1 MNNVCLISQQFP
13 PETAWG
19 GIATYVHLLAEGL
32 GEAGCAVT
40 VVSRSLTNTAIREE
54 HGNLLVWRVP
64 NAARLSLLPNFIAR
78 PLAVRR
84 FLQVLNRQ
92 FDVVEY
98 PSWAGEGA
106 LVPASAATVVA
117 VRLVT
122 TVRTVHA
129 YWKSSVKERA
139 ASPILD
145 RLESSSVHR
154 ARLRISGTASHA
166 ASAAAQFGIPRESI
180 AIVPYGIRIPAKT
193 PLSGAPVVLIVG
205 RLEPR
210 KGTEIALRAAGL
222 VAASMPKARFVF
234 AGQIGRDRQGTPYQ
248 DVVARD
254 SRLSRAV
261 TLMGRVDQASLE
273 RLREQSSVIMVP
285 SLAESF
291 GLTYL
296 EAMAAG
302 RALIAFDI
310 PPAREL
316 LGGDGIPLVPPNS
329 EALADAVLELLSDH
343 DKCVQIAEA
352 GWRLLLERY
361 TVERMVANT
370 LDVYR
375 RIG

>member
-1 MNNVCLISQQFP
+1 M
-13 PETAWG
+13 
-19 GIATYVHLLAEGL
+19 
-32 GEAGCAVT
+32 T

-139 ASPILD
+139 AAD
-145 RLESSSVHR
+145 RTFWR
-154 ARLRISGTASHA
+154 AVGGRGARERLREVAVATNVVDV
-166 ASAAAQFGIPRESI
+166 

>member
-1 MNNVCLISQQFP
+1 MRRDGRKPEPHEHRDPRRTRQPAGLARAECSETFAPAELYCATSCRPAFSPSSQSSIRRGRVS
-13 PETAWG
+13 E
-19 GIATYVHLLAEGL
+19 L
-32 GEAGCAVT
+32 G
-40 VVSRSLTNTAIREE
+40 
-54 HGNLLVWRVP
+54 
-64 NAARLSLLPNFIAR
+64 
-78 PLAVRR
+78 RR
-84 FLQVLNRQ
+84 R
-92 FDVVEY
+92 
-98 PSWAGEGA
+98 
-106 LVPASAATVVA
+106 
-117 VRLVT
+117 
-122 TVRTVHA
+122 
-129 YWKSSVKERA
+129 
-139 ASPILD
+139 
-145 RLESSSVHR
+145 R
-154 ARLRISGTASHA
+154 ARSRLGSHGRGRPSRDDGSHSACVLEIERQGTRSVANTGPARILQRPPGEIANL
-166 ASAAAQFGIPRESI
+166 GYGI